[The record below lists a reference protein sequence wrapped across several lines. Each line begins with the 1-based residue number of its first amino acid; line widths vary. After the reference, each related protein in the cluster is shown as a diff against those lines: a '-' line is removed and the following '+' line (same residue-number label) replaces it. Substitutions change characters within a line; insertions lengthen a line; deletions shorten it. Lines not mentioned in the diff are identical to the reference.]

1 MSKSA
6 QPKAQPKNTKTAITP
21 TREDDFPGWYQAVIK
36 AADLA
41 ENSPVR
47 GCMTV
52 KPYGWALWENMQ
64 RIFDPWLKDY
74 GIQNVQFPVLIPV
87 SFLAKEAEHVEGFAK
102 ECAVVTHHRLE
113 SDGKGGLIPAPA
125 AKLEDPYVVR
135 PTSETIIG
143 EAMARWVQS
152 YRDLPLQLNQWGS
165 VFRWEMRTRVF
176 LRTAEFFWHEGHCA
190 FEDQAGAEKD
200 CLTILDMY
208 EKFFTDYLA
217 FDGFKGV
224 KTPDERFPGAD
235 ETYAFEAMMQDG
247 KALQAATTHNLGT
260 NFAQSC
266 GIKYQS
272 RDGQEKLAHTTSWA
286 FSTRTI
292 GGLVM
297 MHGDDDGMIMPP
309 RIAPQQAVF
318 LPILKDEAKSG
329 EIIAFCQ
336 KIADDLKRKGY
347 TVKVDARDLRT
358 PDKMWEA
365 VKKGIPVRVEV
376 GAREMEEGQVT
387 FVRRDLGKDSKKT
400 VSIEEFINGFGGVLD
415 EMHDALLA
423 GSRRFRDENT
433 VEGQSAADI
442 DDFYK
447 AGKLGFI
454 KVPVSV
460 LHDDKLAAIMQAHG
474 LSARNMPFAD
484 EGKKVLIAKAY

>member
-1 MSKSA
+1 M
-6 QPKAQPKNTKTAITP
+6 TAITP
-21 TREDDFPGWYQAVIK
+21 TREDNFPEWYQAVVR

-47 GCMTV
+47 GCMTM
-52 KPYGWALWENMQ
+52 KPYGFALWENMQ

-74 GIQNVQFPVLIPV
+74 GIQNCAFPLLIPV

-113 SDGKGGLIPAPA
+113 SDGKGGLVPAPS
-125 AKLEDPYVVR
+125 AKLEEPYVVR

-143 EAMARWVQS
+143 EAMSRWMQS
-152 YRDLPLQLNQWGS
+152 YRDLPMKLNQWGN
-165 VFRWEMRTRVF
+165 VFRWEMRTRLF

-190 FEDQAGAEKD
+190 FEDKAGAEAD

-208 EKFFTDYLA
+208 EKFFTEVLA
-217 FDGFKGV
+217 FDGFKGI

-260 NFAQSC
+260 NFARSC
-266 GIKYQS
+266 DIKYQS
-272 RDGQEKLAHTTSWA
+272 REGTQEYAHTTSWA

-297 MHGDDDGMIMPP
+297 IHADDDGMIMPP
-309 RIAPQQAVF
+309 RIAPQQVVI
-318 LPILKDEAKSG
+318 LPIIKDGAG
-329 EIIAFCQ
+329 DDLIAYGQ
-336 KIADDLKRKGY
+336 KIVDELKKIG
-347 TVKVDARDLRT
+347 VSAKVDARDMRT

-365 VKKGIPVRVEV
+365 VKKGIPVRVEI
-376 GAREMEEGQVT
+376 GAREMENKEVT

-400 VSIEEFINGFGGVLD
+400 VPADAFVGSIISELD
-415 EMHDALLA
+415 AMHDNMLA
-423 GSRRFRDENT
+423 KSRKFRDENT
-433 VEGQSAADI
+433 FEGNSVADI
-442 DDFYK
+442 ADFFG
-447 AGKLGFI
+447 AGKQGFV
-454 KVPVSV
+454 KVPVAV
-460 LHDDKLAAIMQAHG
+460 LKDEALAAVMAEHS
-474 LSARNMPFAD
+474 LSTRNMPLAD
-484 EGKKVLIAKAY
+484 EGRTVLIAKAY